1 MTATWTSHYEASG
14 LMWWTLEDTDWI
26 VERVR
31 LDDGRYV
38 YECRLDTD
46 WIVERVRRGDGR
58 YVYECRLGDVG
69 FAARKSDLVIAQ
81 RFCERNGA
89 ALVMP
94 WEAS

>member
-1 MTATWTSHYEASG
+1 MNSTAAWRSHYEASG

-31 LDDGRYV
+31 LDDGRYA
-38 YECRLDTD
+38 
-46 WIVERVRRGDGR
+46 
-58 YVYECRLGDVG
+58 YECRLGDVG
-69 FAARKSDLVIAQ
+69 FAARKSDLVLAQ
-81 RFCERNGA
+81 RYCERNGA